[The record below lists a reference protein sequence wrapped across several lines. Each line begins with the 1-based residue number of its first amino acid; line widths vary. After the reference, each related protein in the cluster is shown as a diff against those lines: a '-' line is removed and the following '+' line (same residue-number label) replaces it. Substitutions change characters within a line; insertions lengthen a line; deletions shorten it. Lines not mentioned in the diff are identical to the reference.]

1 MRILMTGGTGLIGR
15 HLTSRLLNT
24 DSQITVVTRSLHR
37 ADQLLGSSVTLLPD
51 LSVLSHLD
59 DFDAV
64 INLAGEPIADKRWT
78 SSQKEHLCQSRWHI
92 TEQLVALF
100 RASKSP
106 PGIFISGSAIGYYGS
121 QGPVIITETTSP
133 HDEFTH
139 RLCQQWEDIAMQAQT
154 DLTRVCL
161 LRTGVVLASDGGALS
176 KMSLPFRLGLGGPLG
191 NGEQYLAWIH
201 IEDMVN
207 GIIWLLDNPLSG
219 PYNLVSPH
227 PVPNAQFTQA
237 LGKALNR
244 PTRLPAPACM
254 VKILMGESS
263 VLVLGGQRALPERLE
278 GSGFQFRWQNIEDAL
293 RDIFATSK

>member
-1 MRILMTGGTGLIGR
+1 MRILITGGTGLIGR
-15 HLTSRLLNT
+15 HLIARLLKT
-24 DSQITVVTRSLHR
+24 DTQITVVTRSLDR
-37 ADQLLGSSVTLLPD
+37 AAQRLGSTVTLLPE

-78 SSQKEHLCQSRWHI
+78 ASQKEHLCQSRWHI

-100 RASKSP
+100 RASQCP

-121 QGPVIITETTSP
+121 QGPDIITETTPP

-139 RLCQQWEDIAMQAQT
+139 RLCRQWEDIAMQAQT
-154 DLTRVCL
+154 AMTRVCL
-161 LRTGVVLASDGGALS
+161 LRTGVVLARDGGALS
-176 KMSLPFRLGLGGPLG
+176 KMCLPFRLGLGGHLG
-191 NGEQYLAWIH
+191 NGHQYMSWIH

-227 PVPNAQFTQA
+227 PVPNAEFTQA

-244 PTRLPAPACM
+244 PARLPAPAFM

-278 GSGFQFRWQNIEDAL
+278 ASGFQFRWQGIEAAL
-293 RDIFATSK
+293 QDIFP